1 MKSLLTAIFLLA
13 FGHPILAQECTFAQ
27 SQPVKNDGKSTAHI
41 DPCGNLYETGY
52 RLEGNELRFPGG
64 GLHRLPDGN
73 QEEAERILRETY
85 GLQGERD
92 KLIRTIW

>member
-1 MKSLLTAIFLLA
+1 MATMNQKSSVVQIPKSV
-13 FGHPILAQECTFAQ
+13 HVRQFAQ
-27 SQPVKNDGKSTAHI
+27 SQPVKNDGKTTAHI
-41 DPCGNLYETGY
+41 DSCGNLYETGY

-92 KLIRTIW
+92 KLIRTKW